1 MPSSTGARRSPC
13 ASDAELGRAELEV
26 DDCGLGVGEGPWRGR
41 PAPATSGSSPW
52 RSARRSSGPSWRSP
66 TGPRAGRGSASSG
79 PTGPTARRPRALG
92 PRRHDGRAPP
102 PIRVAIVDDHPVVR
116 DGMAALLREYPGIE
130 IAGTAASLDLAEPLL
145 DPALVDVLLLD
156 IRLGEETG
164 FQLLERHRDAAR
176 RPAVVVLTAFA
187 QAEYAAAADRLG
199 AAALVLKTAPMPEL
213 VAAIRAAA
221 LGERVDAAPGRR
233 ATDPTLTTREQEIV
247 RLVVDGRSND
257 EIGAALAIATKTVEG
272 HLRRVFERLGIES
285 RAELSARAV
294 AEGWLEVP
302 TVARRRRL
310 GPRCW

>member
-1 MPSSTGARRSPC
+1 M
-13 ASDAELGRAELEV
+13 
-26 DDCGLGVGEGPWRGR
+26 
-41 PAPATSGSSPW
+41 
-52 RSARRSSGPSWRSP
+52 
-66 TGPRAGRGSASSG
+66 
-79 PTGPTARRPRALG
+79 
-92 PRRHDGRAPP
+92 
-102 PIRVAIVDDHPVVR
+102 AIVDDHPVVR

-156 IRLGEETG
+156 IRLGQETG

-187 QAEYAAAADRLG
+187 QAEYAAAAHRLG

-221 LGERVDAAPGRR
+221 LGEPVDAAPGPR

-294 AEGWLEVP
+294 AEGWLDVP
-302 TVARRRRL
+302 TVARRRGPGPTRGRRRRATPLIGDIRGTSGFTATRMVVRPQEFASSVLKLSKSARWRSTDRPERGFAPLPSAHDAPAGTCILATGETRRAIGARGREPVPSGTIAL
-310 GPRCW
+310 G

>member
-1 MPSSTGARRSPC
+1 MTTDP
-13 ASDAELGRAELEV
+13 GR
-26 DDCGLGVGEGPWRGR
+26 
-41 PAPATSGSSPW
+41 
-52 RSARRSSGPSWRSP
+52 
-66 TGPRAGRGSASSG
+66 
-79 PTGPTARRPRALG
+79 
-92 PRRHDGRAPP
+92 
-102 PIRVAIVDDHPVVR
+102 IRVAIVDDHPVVR

-130 IAGTAASLDLAEPLL
+130 IAGTAESLGLAEPLL

-164 FQLLERHRDAAR
+164 FQLLGRHRDAAR

-187 QAEYAAAADRLG
+187 QAEYAAAAYRLG
-199 AAALVLKTAPMPEL
+199 AAALVIKTAPMPEL

-221 LGERVDAAPGRR
+221 LGEPIAAPGPR

-257 EIGAALAIATKTVEG
+257 EIGAALGIATKTVEG
-272 HLRRVFERLGIES
+272 HLRRVFERLGIDS

-302 TVARRRRL
+302 TVARRRGL
-310 GPRCW
+310 GPLGATPTSDASSGSV

>member
-1 MPSSTGARRSPC
+1 
-13 ASDAELGRAELEV
+13 
-26 DDCGLGVGEGPWRGR
+26 
-41 PAPATSGSSPW
+41 
-52 RSARRSSGPSWRSP
+52 
-66 TGPRAGRGSASSG
+66 
-79 PTGPTARRPRALG
+79 
-92 PRRHDGRAPP
+92 
-102 PIRVAIVDDHPVVR
+102 VAIVDDHPVVR
-116 DGMAALLREYPGIE
+116 YGMAALLREYQGIE

-156 IRLGEETG
+156 IRLGRETG
-164 FQLLERHRDAAR
+164 FQLLERLRDAGR

-187 QAEYAAAADRLG
+187 QAEYAAAAYRLG

-221 LGERVDAAPGRR
+221 LGGPVDAG

-247 RLVVDGRSND
+247 RLVVEGRSND
-257 EIGAALAIATKTVEG
+257 EIGGALGIATKTVEG

-302 TVARRRRL
+302 TVARRR
-310 GPRCW
+310 GPGPPPGGDAAGAPNDQISLPRRRR